1 MTPPPTRRAPSRA
14 PPLGSLP
21 TGLGGVSPSPCP
33 GVGGLLTR
41 NSSRDLGRQRADREE
56 ALSRPP
62 RSAGARPL
70 IPSLWSAGSGAGT
83 ASPPTIKNCVTGGS
97 GAGGIPRAS
106 AGSCSRTGRQPPSL
120 AAQGL
125 LRGT

>member
-1 MTPPPTRRAPSRA
+1 MTPPPARRAPSRA
-14 PPLGSLP
+14 PLRLAAHRAGR
-21 TGLGGVSPSPCP
+21 VSPSPCP

-125 LRGT
+125 LRGM